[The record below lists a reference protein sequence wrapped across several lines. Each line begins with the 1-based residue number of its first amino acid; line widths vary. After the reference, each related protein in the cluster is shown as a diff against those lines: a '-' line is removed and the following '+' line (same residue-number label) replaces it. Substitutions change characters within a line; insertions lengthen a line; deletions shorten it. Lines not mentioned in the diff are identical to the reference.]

1 MTGHLLVYGA
11 YGYTGRLVVERAV
24 EQGLAPT
31 VAGRDPERTRTVA
44 DDHGLDHAVF
54 PVDDAEAA
62 LADVDALLNCA
73 GPFVDTHG
81 PLVDACLATGTDY
94 LDVTGEVDV
103 FEAIAV
109 REEAA
114 RDAGVTLLP
123 GVGFDVVPTD
133 SVAALLVDRLPGAT
147 DLTLAF
153 QAVGGLSP
161 GTAHT
166 AVRSLGEG
174 GLVRRSGELRSV
186 ALCHDVR
193 TVDFGNEPTAVAAVP
208 WGDVSTA
215 YHTTGVGD
223 ITVYTAMPGRGARVI
238 RTVDRLGPVVGS
250 RPVRA
255 VGHRL
260 VDRYVEGPTAGER
273 ETGHARVWGEASDG
287 SDTVVARLETPETY
301 EFTRRAAVSLAERVL
316 AGGADPG
323 FETPAGAFGPQAALA
338 VDGVRTLEP

>member
-1 MTGHLLVYGA
+1 MTGDLIVYGA

-31 VAGRDPERTRTVA
+31 VAGRDPGRTRAVA
-44 DDHGLDHAVF
+44 DDSGLGHAVF
-54 PVDDAEAA
+54 PVGEAEAP
-62 LADVDALLNCA
+62 LADVDVLLNCA

-81 PLVDACLATGTDY
+81 PLVDACLATDTDY

-103 FEAIAV
+103 FESI
-109 REEAA
+109 AA
-114 RDAGVTLLP
+114 RDGDAREAGVTLLP

-133 SVAALLVDRLPGAT
+133 SVAAHLLERLPGA
-147 DLTLAF
+147 DELALAF
-153 QAVGGLSP
+153 RAVGGLSP

-174 GLVRRSGELRSV
+174 GLVRRDGDLRSV
-186 ALCHDVR
+186 ALCHEVR
-193 TVDFGNEPTAVAAVP
+193 RVDFGDGATAAAAVP

-223 ITVYTAMPGRGARVI
+223 VTVYTAMPVRAARAL
-238 RTVDRLGPVVGS
+238 RAVDRLGPVVGS

-260 VDRYVEGPTAGER
+260 VDRYVEGPTAAER
-273 ETGHARVWGEASDG
+273 ETGHARVWGEATDG
-287 SDTVVARLETPETY
+287 TETVVARLETPETY

-316 AGGADPG
+316 AGEADPG
-323 FETPAGAFGPQAALA
+323 FETPAGAFGPAAALD
-338 VDGVRTLEP
+338 VDGVRMLGP